1 MTALG
6 LFALVGLVA
15 ALATAWPNLARAHTG
30 DASLTALTVTPGTL
44 SPAFSSTVTDYTVAV
59 ANTVTD
65 STVAVANTVTQITI
79 EATPDGDGTVAYQ
92 NTDGTTLTD
101 ADTNVDG
108 QQVDLPVVGGKRI
121 DVVVT
126 HGTDTQTYTVLVSRE
141 GTFDSED
148 PCAGGGYNPTPT
160 AVAVD
165 AVPIVVAS
173 TTADYFVLYV
183 RDLVDPAW
191 EAPVSVTR
199 GEAGTTSLTENV
211 EALPKERYRVEKYL
225 VADPADVDGD
235 CTDDITELDNL
246 GSMNPVNAAP
256 SIPLS
261 DGVSAIPDQET
272 FNSLSFLG
280 SVQFFLIDID
290 TNSPRLYFI
299 NGDSHATHNSFLRA
313 VGLDWYFP
321 GRITVSGE
329 VNYYPQLVGPDGSSG
344 VYVYRVRE
352 YLYFSHQ
359 DLFYRLL
366 AASMPLLEND
376 LAYYISNY
384 TLQYFQGDLPHY
396 AASGIS
402 LLFAQ
407 NIAPESGFIP
417 LNEAEGYGLLRVME
431 LEDRPNPR
439 DVVIYEAV
447 PNELP
452 RVAGI
457 ITTVPQTPLSH
468 VNLRAIQDGVPNAYI
483 RDASDKANINDLI
496 GNYVYYTVSE
506 TRYTIRAATKAEVD
520 AHHASSRPTQPQ
532 TPERDLSVTAITP
545 LSQIDFDDWD
555 AFGVKAA
562 NVAVLG
568 TLAFPDG
575 TVPDGFAIPF
585 YFYDEF
591 MKHNDFY
598 TRIETMLADS
608 DFQTD
613 YAVQDDMLDDLRDD
627 IEDADTP
634 QWIIDALTTMNES
647 FAEGVNR
654 RYRSSTNNEDL
665 PGFNGAGLY
674 DSKSQK
680 PSEDEDDLAKSLK
693 EVYASLWNFRAFIE
707 RDFHRID
714 HTAAAMGI
722 LVHPSYKDEEVN
734 GVAVSFD
741 PVYDQDG
748 AYYVNS
754 QVGEDLV
761 TNPDALSVPEEVLLH
776 KARGY
781 TILSTSNQAP
791 PGSLLMS
798 DDQLNQLRRHLA
810 VIHAKFTA
818 LYNPSPDEPFAMEI
832 EFKITSENIL
842 AIKQARPWVFGTV
855 RDNDTP
861 GVMVLPT
868 SLTIDEGNTDTYTV
882 ELNTQPSGDMMV
894 AISSNNTDVTVS
906 SSPLTFTTTNWNS
919 AQTVTV
925 TAGQDADAADD
936 KATLTHNPSGADYGS
951 VSNAILM
958 VTVTDDE
965 TAGVTVTPTSLTVN
979 EGGTNT
985 YTIVLDTEPTDTVTV
1000 AISSNN
1006 TDVTVS
1012 ASPLTVWDTAVTVT
1026 VSAAEDADSTHD
1038 TATVTH
1044 TVTGGDYNFVIN
1056 VIVTVTDN
1064 DTPGVTV
1071 TPLSLTIGEGS
1082 TGTYAV
1088 VLNTQPSGNVM
1099 VAIRSN
1105 NTDVTVP
1112 SSTLTFTMTDWNTEQ
1127 TVTVTAGQD
1136 ADAANDMATL
1146 THNPSG
1152 GGYNS
1157 VSSVSLMVTVTDDEM
1172 AGVTVTPTSLTVN
1185 EGGTNTYTV
1194 VLDTQPTATVT
1205 VTIVDPTDNADV
1217 TANPASLTFSTS
1229 DWNTEQT
1236 VTVSADEDADSTQDR
1251 ATVTHTVSGGDYG
1264 SVTASGVSVTVTDN
1278 DTPGVTV
1285 TPPSLTVGEGGT
1297 GRYTVRLNTQ
1307 PSGNV
1312 MVAIS
1317 SNNTDVTVPQSSSTL
1332 TFTTTSWS
1340 TEQTVT
1346 VSAGQ
1351 DADAAND
1358 MATLTHNPSG
1368 GGYGSVSNAI
1378 LMVTVTD
1385 YDTARLELS
1394 VTFLDVDEGGQNTYT
1409 VKLQTQPT
1417 TTVTVTVSSDDTD
1430 AATVSGPTLRFTTSN
1445 WDTEQTVTV
1454 RGVNDG
1460 DSDDE
1465 TVTITN
1471 TASGGEYAGVTASV
1485 TVTVDD
1491 DDTRGITFTPAA
1503 RTIREGAT
1511 GTYDVKLNTAPTAD
1525 VTVAISSDNPDVTV
1539 NKSSLT
1545 FTTVNYARNQRVTVT
1560 AGQDA
1565 DAADG
1570 TANLTHR
1577 PSGGDYSAGE
1587 AKDFM
1592 VTVTDDDTAGLVLSA
1607 TTLGVDE
1614 AGQNTYTVKLQTEP
1628 TTTVTVTVSS
1638 GDPGAATATVSG
1650 STLIFTASN
1659 WETEQTVTVEGVDDG
1674 DSANETVTV
1683 TNTASGGEYEGVT
1696 ASVRVTVDDD
1706 DKPGI
1711 TFTPASLT
1719 VGEAGVGRYTVRL
1732 NAAPTSDVTVAISSS
1747 NPDVTVNKSSLTF
1760 TTVNYATN
1768 QRVTVAAAEDADAA
1782 DDTAN
1787 LTHRPSGGGY
1797 GSGQNKDLIV
1807 TVTDYDTARLE
1818 LSVWFLDVDEGGQN
1832 TYTVKLQTQP
1842 TTTVTVTVS
1851 SDDTDAATVSGP
1863 TLRFTPS
1870 NWDTEQTVTVR
1881 GVNDGDSDDETVTIT
1896 NTASGGE
1903 YAGVTETVWLFVDDD
1918 DTRGIT
1924 FTPAARTIR
1933 EGATGTYDVK
1943 LNTAPTAD
1951 VTVAISSD
1959 NPDVTVNKSS
1969 LTFTTVNYATN
1980 QRVTVTAAQD
1990 ADAADG
1996 TANLTHRPSG
2006 DDYSAGEAKDFMV
2019 TVTDDDTAG
2028 LMLSATTLG
2037 VDEAGQNTYTVKL
2050 QTEPTVTVTVT
2061 VSSDDPGAA
2070 TATVSGSTLRF
2081 TASNWETEQTVTVA
2095 GVDDGDSANETVT
2108 VTNTASGGEYAGV
2121 TASVRVTV
2129 DDDDKPGITFTP
2141 ASLTVGEAGVGRYTV
2156 RLNAAPTADVTV
2168 AISSSNPDVTVNTS
2182 SLTFTTVNYATNQ
2195 RVDVTAAEDADAADD
2210 TANLRHRPSGGD
2222 YSAGEAKDF
2231 MVTVTDDDT
2240 AGLVLSATTLGV
2252 DEAGQNT
2259 YTVKLQ
2265 TQPTT
2270 TVTVT
2275 VSSDDTDAATVS
2287 GPTLRFTTSN
2297 WDTEQTVTVRGVN
2310 DGDSDGEFV
2319 TITNTASGGEYAGV
2333 TASVT
2338 VTVDDDDTRGITFT
2352 PAARTIREGAT
2363 GTYDVKLNTA
2373 PTADVTVA
2381 ISSDNPDVTVNKSS
2395 LTFTTVNYARNQRV
2409 TVTAAQDADAADGT
2423 ANLTHRPSGGD
2434 YSAGEAKDF
2443 MVTVTDDDTAGLVL
2457 SATTLG
2463 VDEAGQNT
2471 YTVKLQTQPTTT
2483 VTVTV
2488 SSDDTGAA
2496 TATVSGSTLIFTA
2509 SNWETEQTVTVEG
2522 VDDGDSA
2529 NETVTV
2535 TNTASDG
2542 EYEGVT
2548 ASVRVTVD
2556 DDDKPGITFTP
2567 ASLTVGEAGVGRYGV
2582 RLNAAP
2588 TADVTVAISS
2598 SNPDV
2603 TVMPNSLTFTSSNWE
2618 TEQTVDVTAAEDAD
2632 AADDT
2637 ANLRH
2642 RPSGGGYG
2650 SGQNKDLIVT
2660 VTDYD
2665 TAGLMLSTTTLTVD
2679 EAGQNT
2685 YTVKLQT
2692 EPTVTVTVTVSSDD
2706 PGAATATVSGSTLRF
2721 TASNWDTEQ
2730 TVTVAGVD
2738 DGDSANE
2745 TVTVTNTA
2753 SGGEYAGVT
2762 ASVRVTVDDDDKPG
2776 ITFTPASLTVGEAG
2790 VGRYTVRLNAAP
2802 TSDVTVAISSSNPDV
2817 TVMPNSLTFTSSNW
2831 ETEQTV
2837 TVTAAED
2844 ADAADDTANLTH
2856 RPSGGDYSA
2865 GEAKD
2870 FMVTVTDDDTAGLVL
2885 SATTLGV
2892 DEAGQNTYTVKL
2904 QTEPTVTVTV
2914 TVSSDD
2920 PGAAEVIFSPL
2931 RFTASNWDTEQTVT
2945 VAGVDDGDSA
2955 NETVTV
2961 TNTASGGEYEGV
2973 TASVRVTV
2981 DDDDKPGITF
2991 TPASLTVGEAGV
3003 GRYTVRLNAAPTSDV
3018 TVAISSSNPDVTVM
3032 PNSLTF
3038 TSSNWET
3045 EQTVDVTAAE
3055 DADAADDTANLRH
3068 RPSGGGYGSGQ
3079 NKDLIVTVTDYD
3091 TARLMLSTTTLTVDE
3106 AGQNTYTV
3114 KLDTQPTTTVTVT
3127 VSSDDTDAAT
3137 VSGPTLRF
3145 TTSNW
3150 DTEQTVTV
3158 RGVNDGDSDDETVTI
3173 TNTASGGEYAGV
3185 TASVTVT
3192 VDDDDTRG
3200 ITFTPAA
3207 RTIREGATGT
3217 YDVKLNT
3224 APTADV
3230 TVAISS
3236 DNPDVTVNKSSLTFT
3251 TVNYARNQR
3260 VTVTAGQDA
3269 DAADGTANLTHRPS
3283 GGDYSAGE
3291 AKDFM
3296 VTVTDDDTAG
3306 LVLSA
3311 TTLGVDEAGQNTY
3324 TVKLQTEPTTTVTV
3338 TVSSDDPGAATAT
3351 VSGSTL
3357 IFTAS
3362 NWETEQT
3369 VTVEGVDD
3377 GDSANETVTVTNTA
3391 SGGEYEGVTA
3401 SVRVTV
3407 DDDDKPGITFTPASL
3422 TVGEAG
3428 VGRYTVRLNAAPTSD
3443 VTVAISSSNPDV
3455 TVNKSSLTFT
3465 TVNYATNQRVTVA
3478 AAEDAD
3484 AADDTANLTHR
3495 PSGGGYGSGQN
3506 KDLIVT
3512 VTDYDTARLELS
3524 VWFLDV
3530 DEGGQNTY
3538 TVKLQTQPTTTVTVT
3553 VSSDDTD
3560 AATVSGPTLRFTTSN
3575 WDTEQTVTVRG
3586 VNDGDS
3592 DGELVTITNTASGGE
3607 YAGVTETVW
3616 LFVDDDDTRGIT
3628 FTPAARTIREGA
3640 TGTYDVKLNTAPTA
3654 DVTVAISSDNPDVT
3668 VNKSSLTFT
3677 TVNYATNQRVT
3688 VTAAQDA
3695 DAADG
3700 TANLRH
3706 RPSGG
3711 DYSAGEAKDF
3721 MVTVTD
3727 DDTAGLDAL
3736 GHDAGG
3742 G

>member
-101 ADTNVDG
+101 ADTNTAG
-108 QQVDLPVVGGKRI
+108 QQVDLP
-121 DVVVT
+121 
-126 HGTDTQTYTVLVSRE
+126 
-141 GTFDSED
+141 
-148 PCAGGGYNPTPT
+148 
-160 AVAVD
+160 
-165 AVPIVVAS
+165 
-173 TTADYFVLYV
+173 
-183 RDLVDPAW
+183 
-191 EAPVSVTR
+191 
-199 GEAGTTSLTENV
+199 
-211 EALPKERYRVEKYL
+211 
-225 VADPADVDGD
+225 
-235 CTDDITELDNL
+235 
-246 GSMNPVNAAP
+246 
-256 SIPLS
+256 
-261 DGVSAIPDQET
+261 
-272 FNSLSFLG
+272 
-280 SVQFFLIDID
+280 
-290 TNSPRLYFI
+290 
-299 NGDSHATHNSFLRA
+299 
-313 VGLDWYFP
+313 
-321 GRITVSGE
+321 
-329 VNYYPQLVGPDGSSG
+329 
-344 VYVYRVRE
+344 
-352 YLYFSHQ
+352 
-359 DLFYRLL
+359 
-366 AASMPLLEND
+366 
-376 LAYYISNY
+376 
-384 TLQYFQGDLPHY
+384 
-396 AASGIS
+396 
-402 LLFAQ
+402 
-407 NIAPESGFIP
+407 
-417 LNEAEGYGLLRVME
+417 
-431 LEDRPNPR
+431 
-439 DVVIYEAV
+439 
-447 PNELP
+447 
-452 RVAGI
+452 
-457 ITTVPQTPLSH
+457 
-468 VNLRAIQDGVPNAYI
+468 
-483 RDASDKANINDLI
+483 
-496 GNYVYYTVSE
+496 
-506 TRYTIRAATKAEVD
+506 
-520 AHHASSRPTQPQ
+520 
-532 TPERDLSVTAITP
+532 
-545 LSQIDFDDWD
+545 
-555 AFGVKAA
+555 
-562 NVAVLG
+562 
-568 TLAFPDG
+568 
-575 TVPDGFAIPF
+575 
-585 YFYDEF
+585 
-591 MKHNDFY
+591 
-598 TRIETMLADS
+598 
-608 DFQTD
+608 
-613 YAVQDDMLDDLRDD
+613 
-627 IEDADTP
+627 
-634 QWIIDALTTMNES
+634 
-647 FAEGVNR
+647 
-654 RYRSSTNNEDL
+654 
-665 PGFNGAGLY
+665 
-674 DSKSQK
+674 
-680 PSEDEDDLAKSLK
+680 
-693 EVYASLWNFRAFIE
+693 
-707 RDFHRID
+707 
-714 HTAAAMGI
+714 
-722 LVHPSYKDEEVN
+722 
-734 GVAVSFD
+734 
-741 PVYDQDG
+741 
-748 AYYVNS
+748 
-754 QVGEDLV
+754 
-761 TNPDALSVPEEVLLH
+761 
-776 KARGY
+776 
-781 TILSTSNQAP
+781 
-791 PGSLLMS
+791 
-798 DDQLNQLRRHLA
+798 
-810 VIHAKFTA
+810 
-818 LYNPSPDEPFAMEI
+818 
-832 EFKITSENIL
+832 
-842 AIKQARPWVFGTV
+842 
-855 RDNDTP
+855 P

-925 TAGQDADAADD
+925 TAGQDADAANDM
-936 KATLTHNPSGADYGS
+936 ATLTHNPSGADYGS

-1012 ASPLTVWDTAVTVT
+1012 ASPLTVWNTAVTVT

-1038 TATVTH
+1038 TATVTHTVTGGDYNFVINVIVTVTDNDTPGVTVTPLSLTIGEGSTGTYAVVLNTQPSGNVMVAIRSNNTDVTVPSSTLTFTMTDWNTEQTVTVTAGQDADAANDMATLTHNPSGGGYNSVSSVSLMVTVTDDEMAGVTVTPTSLTVNEGGTNTYTVVLDTQPTATVTVTIVDPTDNADVTANPASLTFSTSDWNTAVTVTVSAAEDADSTQDRATVTH

-1545 FTTVNYARNQRVTVT
+1545 FTTVNYATNQRVTVT
-1560 AGQDA
+1560 AAQDA

-1628 TTTVTVTVSS
+1628 TVTVTVTVSS
-1638 GDPGAATATVSG
+1638 DDPGAATATVSG
-1650 STLIFTASN
+1650 STLRFTASN
-1659 WETEQTVTVEGVDDG
+1659 WDTEQTVTVAGVDDG

-1683 TNTASGGEYEGVT
+1683 TNTASGGEYAGVT

-1863 TLRFTPS
+1863 TLRFTAS

-1881 GVNDGDSDDETVTIT
+1881 GVNDGDSDGEFVTIT

-1903 YAGVTETVWLFVDDD
+1903 YAGVTATVWLFVDDD

-1969 LTFTTVNYATN
+1969 LTFTTVNYARN

-2006 DDYSAGEAKDFMV
+2006 GDYSAGEAKDFMV

-2070 TATVSGSTLRF
+2070 EVIFSPLRF
-2081 TASNWETEQTVTVA
+2081 TASNWDTEQTVTVA

-2141 ASLTVGEAGVGRYTV
+2141 ASLTVGEAGVGRYGV

-2168 AISSSNPDVTVNTS
+2168 AISSSNPDVTVMPN
-2182 SLTFTTVNYATNQ
+2182 SLTFTSSNWETEQT
-2195 RVDVTAAEDADAADD
+2195 VDVTAAEDADAADD

-2338 VTVDDDDTRGITFT
+2338 VTVDDDDTRGITVT

-2395 LTFTTVNYARNQRV
+2395 LTFTTVNYATNQRV

-2471 YTVKLQTQPTTT
+2471 YTVKLQT
-2483 VTVTV
+2483 
-2488 SSDDTGAA
+2488 
-2496 TATVSGSTLIFTA
+2496 
-2509 SNWETEQTVTVEG
+2509 
-2522 VDDGDSA
+2522 
-2529 NETVTV
+2529 
-2535 TNTASDG
+2535 
-2542 EYEGVT
+2542 
-2548 ASVRVTVD
+2548 
-2556 DDDKPGITFTP
+2556 
-2567 ASLTVGEAGVGRYGV
+2567 
-2582 RLNAAP
+2582 
-2588 TADVTVAISS
+2588 
-2598 SNPDV
+2598 
-2603 TVMPNSLTFTSSNWE
+2603 
-2618 TEQTVDVTAAEDAD
+2618 
-2632 AADDT
+2632 
-2637 ANLRH
+2637 
-2642 RPSGGGYG
+2642 
-2650 SGQNKDLIVT
+2650 
-2660 VTDYD
+2660 
-2665 TAGLMLSTTTLTVD
+2665 
-2679 EAGQNT
+2679 
-2685 YTVKLQT
+2685 
-2692 EPTVTVTVTVSSDD
+2692 EPTVTVTVTV
-2706 PGAATATVSGSTLRF
+2706 T
-2721 TASNWDTEQ
+2721 
-2730 TVTVAGVD
+2730 
-2738 DGDSANE
+2738 
-2745 TVTVTNTA
+2745 
-2753 SGGEYAGVT
+2753 
-2762 ASVRVTVDDDDKPG
+2762 
-2776 ITFTPASLTVGEAG
+2776 
-2790 VGRYTVRLNAAP
+2790 
-2802 TSDVTVAISSSNPDV
+2802 
-2817 TVMPNSLTFTSSNW
+2817 
-2831 ETEQTV
+2831 
-2837 TVTAAED
+2837 
-2844 ADAADDTANLTH
+2844 
-2856 RPSGGDYSA
+2856 
-2865 GEAKD
+2865 
-2870 FMVTVTDDDTAGLVL
+2870 
-2885 SATTLGV
+2885 
-2892 DEAGQNTYTVKL
+2892 
-2904 QTEPTVTVTV
+2904 
-2914 TVSSDD
+2914 SDD

-3158 RGVNDGDSDDETVTI
+3158 RGVNDGDSDGEFVTITNTASGGEYAGVTASVTVTVDDDDTRGITVTPAARTIREGATGTYDVKLNTAPTADVGAAISSDNPDVTVNKSSLTFTTVNYATNQRVTVTAAQDADAADGTANLTHRPSGGDYSAGEAKDFMVTVTDDDTAGLMLSATFLDVDEAGQNTYTVKLQTEPTVTVTVTVSSDDPGAAEVIFSPLRFTASNWDTEQTVTVAGVDDGDSANETVTVTNTASGGEYAGVTASVRVTVDDDDKPGITFTPASLTVGEAGVGRYGVRLNAAPTADVTVAISSSNPDVTVMPNSLTFTSSNWETEQTVDVTAAEDADAADDTANLRHRPSGGDYSAGEAKDFMVTVTDDDTAGLVLSATTLGVDEAGQNTYTVKLQTQPTTTVTVTVSSDDTDAATVSGPTLRFTTSNWDTEQTVTVRGVNDGDSDDETVTI

-3236 DNPDVTVNKSSLTFT
+3236 DNPDVTVNKSSLIFT

-3260 VTVTAGQDA
+3260 VTVTAAQDA

-3324 TVKLQTEPTTTVTV
+3324 TVKLQT
-3338 TVSSDDPGAATAT
+3338 
-3351 VSGSTL
+3351 
-3357 IFTAS
+3357 
-3362 NWETEQT
+3362 
-3369 VTVEGVDD
+3369 
-3377 GDSANETVTVTNTA
+3377 
-3391 SGGEYEGVTA
+3391 
-3401 SVRVTV
+3401 
-3407 DDDDKPGITFTPASL
+3407 
-3422 TVGEAG
+3422 
-3428 VGRYTVRLNAAPTSD
+3428 
-3443 VTVAISSSNPDV
+3443 
-3455 TVNKSSLTFT
+3455 
-3465 TVNYATNQRVTVA
+3465 
-3478 AAEDAD
+3478 
-3484 AADDTANLTHR
+3484 
-3495 PSGGGYGSGQN
+3495 
-3506 KDLIVT
+3506 
-3512 VTDYDTARLELS
+3512 
-3524 VWFLDV
+3524 
-3530 DEGGQNTY
+3530 
-3538 TVKLQTQPTTTVTVT
+3538 QPTTTVTVT

-3592 DGELVTITNTASGGE
+3592 DDETVTITNTASGGE
-3607 YAGVTETVW
+3607 YAGVTASVRVT
-3616 LFVDDDDTRGIT
+3616 VDDDDKPGIT
-3628 FTPAARTIREGA
+3628 FTPASLTVGEAGVGRYGVR
-3640 TGTYDVKLNTAPTA
+3640 LNAAPTA
-3654 DVTVAISSDNPDVT
+3654 DVTVAISSSNPDVT

-3688 VTAAQDA
+3688 VTAAY
-3695 DAADG
+3695 
-3700 TANLRH
+3700 
-3706 RPSGG
+3706 SG
-3711 DYSAGEAKDF
+3711 
-3721 MVTVTD
+3721 D
-3727 DDTAGLDAL
+3727 DSQMARTP
-3736 GHDAGG
+3736 
-3742 G
+3742 

>member
-1 MTALG
+1 MFGVGVHAGNSLPVRKLMVAVLLLVVATFLGVFAVAQAQAADGTMTGVTLASDSPGTLTVSDNDTPG
-6 LFALVGLVA
+6 VTVA
-15 ALATAWPNLARAHTG
+15 PT
-30 DASLTALTVTPGTL
+30 SLTVGEGDMGTYTVKLNTLPTGNVMVDISSNNTDVTVSPSSLTFTAGNWNSTQTVTVTAGQDADAADDKATLTHNPSGADYGSVSNAILMVTVTDDETAGVTVTPTSLTVNEGGTNTYTIVL
-44 SPAFSSTVTDYTVAV
+44 DTEPTDTVTVAISSNNTDVTMSASPLTVWDTAVTVTVSAAEDDDSTHDTATVTHTFAGGDYNFVINVIVTVTDNDTPGV
-59 ANTVTD
+59 TVTPLSLTIGEG
-65 STVAVANTVTQITI
+65 STGTYAVVLNTQPSGNVMVAIRSNNTDVTVPSSTLTFTMTDWNTEQTVTVTAGQD
-79 EATPDGDGTVAYQ
+79 ADAANDMA
-92 NTDGTTLTD
+92 TLTH
-101 ADTNVDG
+101 N
-108 QQVDLPVVGGKRI
+108 P
-121 DVVVT
+121 
-126 HGTDTQTYTVLVSRE
+126 S
-141 GTFDSED
+141 
-148 PCAGGGYNPTPT
+148 GGGYNSVSSVSLMVTVT
-160 AVAVD
+160 DDEMAGVTVA
-165 AVPIVVAS
+165 P
-173 TTADYFVLYV
+173 
-183 RDLVDPAW
+183 
-191 EAPVSVTR
+191 
-199 GEAGTTSLTENV
+199 TSLTVNEGGTNTYTV
-211 EALPKERYRVEKYL
+211 VLDTQPTATVT
-225 VADPADVDGD
+225 VTIVDPTDNADVTANPASLRFSTSNWATAQTVTVSADEDGD
-235 CTDDITELDNL
+235 
-246 GSMNPVNAAP
+246 
-256 SIPLS
+256 PL
-261 DGVSAIPDQET
+261 E
-272 FNSLSFLG
+272 
-280 SVQFFLIDID
+280 D
-290 TNSPRLYFI
+290 T
-299 NGDSHATHNSFLRA
+299 ATVTH
-313 VGLDWYFP
+313 
-321 GRITVSGE
+321 TVSG
-329 VNYYPQLVGPDGSSG
+329 
-344 VYVYRVRE
+344 
-352 YLYFSHQ
+352 
-359 DLFYRLL
+359 
-366 AASMPLLEND
+366 
-376 LAYYISNY
+376 
-384 TLQYFQGDLPHY
+384 GDY
-396 AASGIS
+396 AAIT
-402 LLFAQ
+402 AQ
-407 NIAPESGFIP
+407 
-417 LNEAEGYGLLRVME
+417 
-431 LEDRPNPR
+431 D
-439 DVVIYEAV
+439 
-447 PNELP
+447 
-452 RVAGI
+452 
-457 ITTVPQTPLSH
+457 
-468 VNLRAIQDGVPNAYI
+468 
-483 RDASDKANINDLI
+483 
-496 GNYVYYTVSE
+496 
-506 TRYTIRAATKAEVD
+506 
-520 AHHASSRPTQPQ
+520 
-532 TPERDLSVTAITP
+532 
-545 LSQIDFDDWD
+545 
-555 AFGVKAA
+555 
-562 NVAVLG
+562 VAV
-568 TLAFPDG
+568 
-575 TVPDGFAIPF
+575 TV
-585 YFYDEF
+585 
-591 MKHNDFY
+591 
-598 TRIETMLADS
+598 T
-608 DFQTD
+608 
-613 YAVQDDMLDDLRDD
+613 
-627 IEDADTP
+627 
-634 QWIIDALTTMNES
+634 
-647 FAEGVNR
+647 
-654 RYRSSTNNEDL
+654 
-665 PGFNGAGLY
+665 
-674 DSKSQK
+674 
-680 PSEDEDDLAKSLK
+680 
-693 EVYASLWNFRAFIE
+693 
-707 RDFHRID
+707 
-714 HTAAAMGI
+714 
-722 LVHPSYKDEEVN
+722 
-734 GVAVSFD
+734 
-741 PVYDQDG
+741 
-748 AYYVNS
+748 
-754 QVGEDLV
+754 
-761 TNPDALSVPEEVLLH
+761 
-776 KARGY
+776 
-781 TILSTSNQAP
+781 
-791 PGSLLMS
+791 
-798 DDQLNQLRRHLA
+798 
-810 VIHAKFTA
+810 
-818 LYNPSPDEPFAMEI
+818 
-832 EFKITSENIL
+832 
-842 AIKQARPWVFGTV
+842 
-855 RDNDTP
+855 DNDTP

-1026 VSAAEDADSTHD
+1026 VSAAEDDDSTHD

-1044 TVTGGDYNFVIN
+1044 TFAGGDYNFVIN

-1172 AGVTVTPTSLTVN
+1172 AGVTVAPTSLTVN

-1217 TANPASLTFSTS
+1217 TANPASLRFSTS
-1229 DWNTEQT
+1229 NWATAQT
-1236 VTVSADEDADSTQDR
+1236 VTVSADEDDDSTQDT
-1251 ATVTHTVSGGDYG
+1251 ATVTHTVAGGDYA
-1264 SVTASGVSVTVTDN
+1264 SFAASGVSVTVTDN

-1285 TPPSLTVGEGGT
+1285 TPMSLTVGEGGT
-1297 GRYTVRLNTQ
+1297 GRYTVRLNTL
-1307 PSGNV
+1307 PTGNV
-1312 MVAIS
+1312 LVAIS
-1317 SNNTDVTVPQSSSTL
+1317 SNNTDVTVPSSTL
-1332 TFTTTSWS
+1332 TFTTTTWS

-1346 VSAGQ
+1346 VTAGQ
-1351 DADAAND
+1351 DADAADDTAN
-1358 MATLTHNPSG
+1358 LRHRPSG

-1378 LMVTVTD
+1378 LIVTVTD
-1385 YDTARLELS
+1385 DDTAGLMLS
-1394 VTFLDVDEGGQNTYT
+1394 TPTLGVDEGGQAAYT

-1460 DSDDE
+1460 DSTDE
-1465 TVTITN
+1465 TVTVTN
-1471 TASGGEYAGVTASV
+1471 TASGGEYAGVTETV

-1545 FTTVNYARNQRVTVT
+1545 FTTVNYATNQRVTVT
-1560 AGQDA
+1560 AAQDA

-1570 TANLTHR
+1570 TANLRHR

-1614 AGQNTYTVKLQTEP
+1614 AGQNTYTVKLQTQP
-1628 TTTVTVTVSS
+1628 TVTVTVTVSS
-1638 GDPGAATATVSG
+1638 DDTGAATATVSG

-1719 VGEAGVGRYTVRL
+1719 VGEAGVGRYGVRL

-1768 QRVTVAAAEDADAA
+1768 QRVDVTAAEDADAA

-1851 SDDTDAATVSGP
+1851 SDDTDAATVSGS

-1881 GVNDGDSDDETVTIT
+1881 GVNDGDSDGELVTIT

-1903 YAGVTETVWLFVDDD
+1903 YAGVTETVRLFVDDD

-1969 LTFTTVNYATN
+1969 LTFTTVNYARN

-2006 DDYSAGEAKDFMV
+2006 
-2019 TVTDDDTAG
+2019 
-2028 LMLSATTLG
+2028 
-2037 VDEAGQNTYTVKL
+2037 
-2050 QTEPTVTVTVT
+2050 
-2061 VSSDDPGAA
+2061 
-2070 TATVSGSTLRF
+2070 
-2081 TASNWETEQTVTVA
+2081 
-2095 GVDDGDSANETVT
+2095 
-2108 VTNTASGGEYAGV
+2108 
-2121 TASVRVTV
+2121 
-2129 DDDDKPGITFTP
+2129 
-2141 ASLTVGEAGVGRYTV
+2141 
-2156 RLNAAPTADVTV
+2156 
-2168 AISSSNPDVTVNTS
+2168 
-2182 SLTFTTVNYATNQ
+2182 
-2195 RVDVTAAEDADAADD
+2195 
-2210 TANLRHRPSGGD
+2210 GD

-2240 AGLVLSATTLGV
+2240 ARLMLSTTFLDV
-2252 DEAGQNT
+2252 DEGGQNT

-2287 GPTLRFTTSN
+2287 GSTLRFTPSN

-2310 DGDSDGEFV
+2310 DGDSDGELV

-2333 TASVT
+2333 TETVT

-2443 MVTVTDDDTAGLVL
+2443 MVTVTDDDTAGLML

-2488 SSDDTGAA
+2488 SSDD
-2496 TATVSGSTLIFTA
+2496 
-2509 SNWETEQTVTVEG
+2509 
-2522 VDDGDSA
+2522 
-2529 NETVTV
+2529 
-2535 TNTASDG
+2535 
-2542 EYEGVT
+2542 
-2548 ASVRVTVD
+2548 
-2556 DDDKPGITFTP
+2556 
-2567 ASLTVGEAGVGRYGV
+2567 
-2582 RLNAAP
+2582 
-2588 TADVTVAISS
+2588 
-2598 SNPDV
+2598 
-2603 TVMPNSLTFTSSNWE
+2603 
-2618 TEQTVDVTAAEDAD
+2618 
-2632 AADDT
+2632 
-2637 ANLRH
+2637 
-2642 RPSGGGYG
+2642 
-2650 SGQNKDLIVT
+2650 
-2660 VTDYD
+2660 
-2665 TAGLMLSTTTLTVD
+2665 
-2679 EAGQNT
+2679 
-2685 YTVKLQT
+2685 
-2692 EPTVTVTVTVSSDD
+2692 
-2706 PGAATATVSGSTLRF
+2706 PGAATVSGSTLRF

-2730 TVTVAGVD
+2730 TVTVEGVD

-2790 VGRYTVRLNAAP
+2790 VGTYGVRLNAAP

-2817 TVMPNSLTFTSSNW
+2817 TVNKSSLTFT
-2831 ETEQTV
+2831 TV
-2837 TVTAAED
+2837 
-2844 ADAADDTANLTH
+2844 N
-2856 RPSGGDYSA
+2856 Y
-2865 GEAKD
+2865 
-2870 FMVTVTDDDTAGLVL
+2870 
-2885 SATTLGV
+2885 ATN
-2892 DEAGQNTYTVKL
+2892 Q
-2904 QTEPTVTVTV
+2904 
-2914 TVSSDD
+2914 
-2920 PGAAEVIFSPL
+2920 
-2931 RFTASNWDTEQTVT
+2931 R
-2945 VAGVDDGDSA
+2945 
-2955 NETVTV
+2955 
-2961 TNTASGGEYEGV
+2961 
-2973 TASVRVTV
+2973 
-2981 DDDDKPGITF
+2981 
-2991 TPASLTVGEAGV
+2991 
-3003 GRYTVRLNAAPTSDV
+3003 
-3018 TVAISSSNPDVTVM
+3018 
-3032 PNSLTF
+3032 
-3038 TSSNWET
+3038 
-3045 EQTVDVTAAE
+3045 VDVTAAE

-3091 TARLMLSTTTLTVDE
+3091 TARLMLSTTFLDVDE
-3106 AGQNTYTV
+3106 GGQNTYTV
-3114 KLDTQPTTTVTVT
+3114 KLQTQPTTTVTVT

-3158 RGVNDGDSDDETVTI
+3158 RGVNDGDSDDETVTV

-3251 TVNYARNQR
+3251 TVNYATNQR

-3324 TVKLQTEPTTTVTV
+3324 TVKLQTQPTTTVTV
-3338 TVSSDDPGAATAT
+3338 TVSSDDTGAAT
-3351 VSGSTL
+3351 V
-3357 IFTAS
+3357 IFYPLRFTTS
-3362 NWETEQT
+3362 NWDTERT
-3369 VTVEGVDD
+3369 VIVEGVDD

-3391 SGGEYEGVTA
+3391 SGGEYAGVTA

-3407 DDDDKPGITFTPASL
+3407 DDDDTRGITFTPASL

-3428 VGRYTVRLNAAPTSD
+3428 VGTYGVRLNAAPTAD

-3465 TVNYATNQRVTVA
+3465 TVNYATNQRVDVT

-3484 AADDTANLTHR
+3484 AADDTANLRHR

-3506 KDLIVT
+3506 QGPHRHRH
-3512 VTDYDTARLELS
+3512 RLRHCPPDALDHD
-3524 VWFLDV
+3524 LDV
-3530 DEGGQNTY
+3530 M
-3538 TVKLQTQPTTTVTVT
+3538 
-3553 VSSDDTD
+3553 
-3560 AATVSGPTLRFTTSN
+3560 R
-3575 WDTEQTVTVRG
+3575 
-3586 VNDGDS
+3586 
-3592 DGELVTITNTASGGE
+3592 
-3607 YAGVTETVW
+3607 
-3616 LFVDDDDTRGIT
+3616 
-3628 FTPAARTIREGA
+3628 AART
-3640 TGTYDVKLNTAPTA
+3640 PT
-3654 DVTVAISSDNPDVT
+3654 P
-3668 VNKSSLTFT
+3668 
-3677 TVNYATNQRVT
+3677 
-3688 VTAAQDA
+3688 
-3695 DAADG
+3695 
-3700 TANLRH
+3700 
-3706 RPSGG
+3706 
-3711 DYSAGEAKDF
+3711 
-3721 MVTVTD
+3721 
-3727 DDTAGLDAL
+3727 
-3736 GHDAGG
+3736 
-3742 G
+3742 